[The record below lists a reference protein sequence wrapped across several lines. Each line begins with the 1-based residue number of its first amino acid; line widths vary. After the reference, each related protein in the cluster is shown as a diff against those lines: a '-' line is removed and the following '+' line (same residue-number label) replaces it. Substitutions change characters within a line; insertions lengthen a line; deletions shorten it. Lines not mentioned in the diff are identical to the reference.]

1 MAKKNS
7 RRHRRQDG
15 TISFVLR
22 PVAWSALLAAA
33 ATMAL
38 AAPAYAD
45 PPLPTTIPDSG
56 SRPLPTGPF
65 QLPGTTTPSGGT
77 GTPTVPT
84 VNGPL
89 AADIMAKQ
97 IEYGRISDQL
107 LKLQIDRDA
116 ATTTLTTAEA
126 TLRTARE
133 DLARAE
139 GLADQSA
146 TDALKDAAAMPP
158 GIFGTDLHGLGALS
172 RIQKGAQT
180 GADTGTAAREVARAR
195 AAEQAANQAYLAAN
209 TVAQGLVGQYN
220 TLATTHR
227 QQEST
232 LQSLMQQNQAQV
244 LLAEQQR
251 DAQEQQLAP
260 GYDGSGSVAG
270 KVANPKAVGAVNY
283 ALAQRGKPYE
293 WAAEGPHRFDCS
305 GLMWAA
311 YRSVGHTLNRV
322 AKDQYYGTRNKPVA
336 RTQLLPGDMLFFSSS
351 NRWQDIHHV
360 GMYIGGGKMVH
371 SPTTGDVVKVST
383 VWWSRFFGATR
394 VFDALPAPNKPPTS
408 PSPTP
413 RPTTPT
419 PGPTT
424 PTPRPTTPT
433 PGPTTPT
440 PGPTTPTPNPTTPS
454 PTTPPSPTEPAEPTT
469 HPGPTTNPE
478 PTAGTSASA
487 SAGTS
492 ASASGSASAT
502 ASASQRVSAAPSG
515 GSPTPSSTSGR

>member
-7 RRHRRQDG
+7 RRQHRQDG
-15 TISFVLR
+15 PISFVLR

-33 ATMAL
+33 ATMAI

-65 QLPGTTTPSGGT
+65 QLPGTTTPPTGGT
-77 GTPTVPT
+77 NTPTVPA

-97 IEYGRISDQL
+97 IEYGRISEQL

-116 ATTTLTTAEA
+116 ATTTLASAEA

-139 GLADQSA
+139 SLADQSA
-146 TDALKDAAAMPP
+146 TDALKGAAALPP
-158 GIFGTDLHGLGALS
+158 GTFGTDLHGLGALS

-209 TVAQGLVGQYN
+209 TTAQGLIGQYN
-220 TLATTHR
+220 TLATTHT
-227 QQEST
+227 QQEAT
-232 LQSLMQQNQAQV
+232 LQSLMQQNQAQLV
-244 LLAEQQR
+244 VAEQQR
-251 DAQEQQLAP
+251 DAREQQLAP
-260 GYDGSGSVAG
+260 GYDGSESVAG
-270 KVANPKAVGAVNY
+270 KVAHPKALGAVQY
-283 ALAQRGKPYE
+283 ALNQRGKPYE

-322 AKDQYYGTRNKPVA
+322 ANDQYYGTRHKPVA
-336 RTQLLPGDMLFFSSS
+336 RTALLPGDMLFFSSS
-351 NRWQDIHHV
+351 SRWQDIHHV
-360 GMYIGGGKMVH
+360 GMYIGDGKMVH

-383 VWWSRFFGATR
+383 VWWSRFFAATR
-394 VFDALPAPNKPPTS
+394 VFDAVPAPNKPPTSPS

-419 PGPTT
+419 PSPTT

-440 PGPTTPTPNPTTPS
+440 PGPTTGSPSPDPTPTATTPG
-454 PTTPPSPTEPAEPTT
+454 PTT
-469 HPGPTTNPE
+469 HPE
-478 PTAGTSASA
+478 PTVSASTSASA
-487 SAGTS
+487 SASASTS
-492 ASASGSASAT
+492 ASTGQSASAT
-502 ASASQRVSAAPSG
+502 PSGGSPSG
-515 GSPTPSSTSGR
+515 GSPTPSSTSGH